1 MLVKNNAKR
10 PVQHSFYNDKQELII
25 VEIAGGEV
33 KEIQDDI
40 AKLWLKHGLVVE
52 YVEPKKAKEEKEE
65 LIARIKELEAQLKAA
80 KKDENKEKE
89 KEAPELESL
98 KIKAD
103 ELGITYA
110 KNIGIDALTKK
121 IDEFEAAKKDENKE
135 GQTKDK
141 Q

>member
-65 LIARIKELEAQLKAA
+65 LLAKIAKLEAELAA
-80 KKDENKEKE
+80 KKEEKKETKE
-89 KEAPELESL
+89 TK
-98 KIKAD
+98 
-103 ELGITYA
+103 T
-110 KNIGIDALTKK
+110 TKK
-121 IDEFEAAKKDENKE
+121 GK
-135 GQTKDK
+135 
-141 Q
+141 

>member
-10 PVQHSFYNDKQELII
+10 PVQHSFYNEKQELII

-65 LIARIKELEAQLKAA
+65 LLAKIKELESQLKAA
-80 KKDENKEKE
+80 KKDEVKETK
-89 KEAPELESL
+89 
-98 KIKAD
+98 
-103 ELGITYA
+103 T
-110 KNIGIDALTKK
+110 TKK
-121 IDEFEAAKKDENKE
+121 GK
-135 GQTKDK
+135 
-141 Q
+141 